1 MPAREQPLNRV
12 LVTGVNQMWT
22 RARHMAA
29 LATNQHETIT
39 VPPGP

>member
-12 LVTGVNQMWT
+12 LVTGVNQLWDL
-22 RARHMAA
+22 RAPITA

-39 VPPGP
+39 VPPGR